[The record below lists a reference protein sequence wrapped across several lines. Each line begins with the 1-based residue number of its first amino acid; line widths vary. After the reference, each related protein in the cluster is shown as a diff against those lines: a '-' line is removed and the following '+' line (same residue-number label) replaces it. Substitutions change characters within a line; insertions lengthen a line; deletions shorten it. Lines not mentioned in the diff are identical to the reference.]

1 MNIITYLLDV
11 TVKASEKNEPKIYV
25 LIRFALLDFWNFE
38 MSTL

>member
-11 TVKASEKNEPKIYV
+11 TVKASGKNELKIYV
-25 LIRFALLDFWNFE
+25 LIPFALLDFWNFE